1 MLPWIEK
8 YRPQKINDV
17 LGNDKLKIILNNIL
31 KNNIKMPHFIF
42 YGPPGNGKTST
53 ILAFAHEL
61 YGDSFN
67 YNVLQLNASIN
78 KGIESVRNIIKNF
91 IKNKAMKN
99 KNNVNYTMIIL
110 DEADALTIDAQ
121 TSLRKIIEDNTE
133 TTKFC
138 IICNYISKITYPII
152 SRCLPIYFKSLS
164 KDNIITQLKNIIEH
178 EKIDI
183 NDEIIES
190 IIETCNNDMRKSI
203 GLLQTLKYYY
213 QTNTKIT
220 SKLIYDINF
229 DISNKEV
236 LEIYNDLHTK
246 NYRFCYNK
254 IITNNIPL
262 KKLCEKI
269 LLLCDL
275 NLDETNAILKIIENI
290 SLDSNIRIQTL
301 NLIFLFQKE
310 N

>member
-8 YRPQKINDV
+8 YRPQKIDEV
-17 LGNDKLKIILNNIL
+17 LGNNELKLILNNIL
-31 KNNIKMPHFIF
+31 TYNIKMPHFIF

-61 YGDSFN
+61 YGNSFN
-67 YNVLQLNASIN
+67 ANVLQLNASIN

-91 IKNKAMKN
+91 IKNKTTKN
-99 KNNVNYTMIIL
+99 EKNINYTMIIL

-164 KDNIITQLKNIIEH
+164 TKNIITQLKYIISQENMIIDNNII
-178 EKIDI
+178 
-183 NDEIIES
+183 NS

-213 QTNTKIT
+213 TNSFKIT
-220 SKLIYDINF
+220 PQLIYDINF
-229 DISNKEV
+229 DISNKTV
-236 LEIYNDLHTK
+236 IEIFNDIKTK
-246 NYRFCYNK
+246 NYMYVYNK
-254 IITNNIPL
+254 IIVNNIPL
-262 KKLCEKI
+262 KKLCEKM

-275 NLDETNAILKIIENI
+275 NLDEIISILKIIENI
-290 SLDSNIRIQTL
+290 NLDANIKIQTL
-301 NLIFLFQKE
+301 NLIFIFQK
-310 N
+310 

>member
-8 YRPQKINDV
+8 YRPHKLEEV
-17 LGNDKLKIILNNIL
+17 LGNEELKIILNNIL
-31 KNNIKMPHFIF
+31 TNNIKMPHFIF

-61 YGDSFN
+61 YGDTFN

-99 KNNVNYTMIIL
+99 EKNINYTMIIL

-121 TSLRKIIEDNTE
+121 SSLRKIIEDYSE

-138 IICNYISKITYPII
+138 IICNYISKISYPII

-164 KDNIITQLKNIIEH
+164 TEDIIKHLNNITEQEHININS
-178 EKIDI
+178 DI
-183 NDEIIES
+183 INA
-190 IIETCNNDMRKSI
+190 IIETCNNDVRKSI

-213 QTNTKIT
+213 NTSFKIT
-220 SKLIYDINF
+220 PELIYDINF
-229 DISNKEV
+229 DISNKDVIE
-236 LEIYNDLHTK
+236 LFNDFHTK
-246 NYRFCYNK
+246 SYKYCYNK
-254 IITNNIPL
+254 IILKNIPL
-262 KKLCEKI
+262 KRLCEKI

-275 NLDETNAILKIIENI
+275 SLDETNYILKIIENI
-290 SLDSNIRIQTL
+290 TLDANVRIQII
-301 NLIFLFQKE
+301 NLVFLFQK
-310 N
+310 